1 MPGTW
6 QPLTNQ
12 PPFQACTMLLLTDG
26 SVFCN
31 GYQSV
36 QTWKL
41 VPDQDGSYV
50 NGAWTRLADMLTTR
64 LYYASAVLADGRVF
78 VAGGEYSTSGGDTT
92 DCEIYDPVLNRWTS
106 IAPPAGWTA
115 VGDAPCCVLPDGRL
129 ILGSISSTATAIFDP
144 ATDTFSAGPN
154 KADASS
160 EETWTLL
167 PDGTVLAAECS
178 NHPQAEKYLP
188 ATNTW
193 VSAGT
198 VPADLVQ
205 GYSIE
210 IGPALLLPDGRVF
223 CAGATGTTDLYT
235 PPSSPTATGT
245 WTSGPTF
252 PADGTG
258 QPREA
263 KDTPGVLLPNGRVLV
278 AVGPGVDGFNN
289 GATFYEYD
297 PLANTLTQVP
307 TPANAGGNPY
317 NMRMLLLPSGQV
329 LASASSGDVEV
340 YTPDGDPEEDWRPK
354 ILSVPHVIRNKQT
367 YQLTGTQL
375 NGLSQACSYGDD
387 ATMATNFPIVK
398 LRSNANGKEYFCRTF
413 DHSTMAVATGATTV
427 STHFKVPFNVP
438 KGPADLVVIA
448 NGIASEPVDVT
459 VVPWRLNFPV
469 NEGLVN
475 NIIGSLADGP
485 LWVLGPNGPIPVDPG
500 WGELATEAKAAW
512 AQLIESARKIERLGE
527 MAAQRQVAD
536 KAVELKLIA
545 KEPTRVKRTDSLQ
558 PA

>member
-1 MPGTW
+1 MAGTW

-36 QTWKL
+36 QCWKL
-41 VPDQDGSYV
+41 VPNDEGSYI
-50 NGAWTRLADMLTTR
+50 NGQWVRLADMLTTR
-64 LYYASAVLADGRVF
+64 LYYASAVLKDGRVF
-78 VAGGEYSTSGGDTT
+78 VAGGEYSASGSDTT
-92 DCEIYDPVLNRWTS
+92 DCEIYDPVLNRWKN
-106 IAPPAGWTA
+106 IPAPSGWTA

-129 ILGSISSTATAIFDP
+129 ILGSINTTATAILDP
-144 ATDTFSAGPN
+144 STDTFSAGPY
-154 KADASS
+154 KGDASS

-188 ATNTW
+188 SSNTW

-198 VPADLVQ
+198 VPSDLVQ

-210 IGPALLLPDGRVF
+210 IGPAVVLPDGRAF
-223 CAGATGTTDLYT
+223 CTGATGATDLYT
-235 PPSSPTATGT
+235 PPATPASPGT
-245 WTSGPTF
+245 WTAGPVF
-252 PADGTG
+252 PSDGTG
-258 QPREA
+258 QAREA
-263 KDTPGVLLPNGRVLV
+263 KDTPGVLLPNGHVLV
-278 AVGPGVDGFNN
+278 TVGPGGDGFNA

-297 PLANTLTQVP
+297 PLANTLSQVP

-317 NMRMLLLPSGQV
+317 NMRMLLIPTGQV
-329 LASASSGDVEV
+329 LASASSGDIEV
-340 YTPDGDPEEDWRPK
+340 YTPDGDPEEDWRPT
-354 ILSVPHVIRNKQT
+354 IVSVPAVIRNKQT

-387 ATMATNFPIVK
+387 ATMATNYPIVK
-398 LRSNANGKEYFCRTF
+398 LRSNVNGKEYYCRTF
-413 DHSTMAVATGATTV
+413 DHSTMAIATGNAVVTTN
-427 STHFKVPFNVP
+427 FKVPFNVP
-438 KGPADLVVIA
+438 TGAADLIVIA

-475 NIIGSLADGP
+475 QLIGSLADGP

-500 WGELATEAKAAW
+500 WGDLSIQAKAAW
-512 AQLIESARKIERLGE
+512 NDLIAAAKRIESLGE
-527 MAAQRQVAD
+527 QAEKLRLAEKPLKQKLVQKQAT
-536 KAVELKLIA
+536 KELA
-545 KEPTRVKRTDSLQ
+545 
-558 PA
+558 